1 LGGGFDFVQAGMTD
15 TTVTSN
21 SAVADVNLLRCER

>member
-1 LGGGFDFVQAGMTD
+1 MND

-21 SAVADVNLLRCER
+21 SK